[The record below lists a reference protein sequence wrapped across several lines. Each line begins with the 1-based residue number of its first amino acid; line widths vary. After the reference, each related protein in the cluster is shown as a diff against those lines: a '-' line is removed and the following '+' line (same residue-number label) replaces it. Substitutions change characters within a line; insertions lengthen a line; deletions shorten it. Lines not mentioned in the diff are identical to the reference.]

1 MEQENS
7 FKNSVVLIVEDVSAY
22 SAILEDSLI
31 KAEWKANNILKAD
44 TTEAAIAALE
54 DYYPHLVLLDLMIP
68 YRDGEQPKI
77 GNSVPVLE
85 KIEYLNLS
93 RNLNIKVIVVSGSVG
108 DPGIQK
114 LITGDRKLIVKFL
127 DKSHILSDSKFKSEL
142 VRLAKKSLSEEPEI
156 RAVTYMSIRRNV
168 LKDLKKWNESL
179 WKKIDTFILKEF
191 ESLYV
196 KNANVEPGAKQI
208 IGTCGEI
215 VEDIICYIQD
225 DSYELANHAYEE
237 NHRSVRN
244 KLTALTGRKFAGSD
258 IYEKNPSDQLI
269 SRAAAEYAS
278 LAYKMRSEAIHSKA
292 DDEKNNRIYREHN
305 FTREDA
311 AVSVNLIVPLIQ
323 DYMLYKLRKK
333 KGWI

>member
-1 MEQENS
+1 MNEESNY
-7 FKNSVVLIVEDVSAY
+7 KDSVILIVEDILAY
-22 SAILEDSLI
+22 SAILEDTLK
-31 KAEWKANNILKAD
+31 KADWKANNILAAD
-44 TTEAAIAALE
+44 TTEAAISALE

-68 YRDGEQPKI
+68 YRDGEKPKI

-85 KIEYLNLS
+85 KIELLNLS
-93 RNLNIKVIVVSGSVG
+93 KNLNIKVIVVSGSVG

-142 VRLAKKSLSEEPEI
+142 VRLAIKSLTEEPEV
-156 RAVTYMSIRRNV
+156 RAVTYMSIRRNI
-168 LKDLKKWNESL
+168 LKDLKKWNETL
-179 WKKIDTFILKEF
+179 WQKIDIFILKEF
-191 ESLYV
+191 ESLYERR
-196 KNANVEPGAKQI
+196 ANVEPGAKQI

-237 NHRSVRN
+237 DHRSVRE
-244 KLTALTGRKFAGSD
+244 KLTALTGRKYRGSNT
-258 IYEKNPSDQLI
+258 YELDPSDRLI

-278 LAYKMRSEAIHSKA
+278 LAYMMRNEAIHSKE
-292 DDEKNNRIYREHN
+292 DDGDNNRIYREHS

-311 AVSVNLIVPLIQ
+311 AVSLNLIVPLVQ